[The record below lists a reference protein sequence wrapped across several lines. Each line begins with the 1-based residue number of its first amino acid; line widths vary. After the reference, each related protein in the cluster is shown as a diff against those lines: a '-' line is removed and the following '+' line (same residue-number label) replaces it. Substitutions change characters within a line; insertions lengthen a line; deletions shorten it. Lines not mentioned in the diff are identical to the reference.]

1 MRRKGT
7 RIVAWT
13 VCTAMLT
20 FSLSGCKK
28 VAVEVP
34 ELLAPA
40 ATNESYRPVEY
51 GDVGNIDVQFGT
63 VVPTDYCHFWKTPVT
78 IGQIEVDIGD
88 YVEAGTVL
96 VYADINSAQEQIEQ
110 LNKELTLEN
119 SLYTSNEE
127 LYQLKHQELEL
138 KKNGAEQLGDS
149 EGAALVA
156 TEIAVLEENHRYD
169 GLLHQ
174 YKLREMNERVAEQ
187 QEIVADGTMTARVS
201 GYVTYVKDISMGGA
215 VNGSENVVIV
225 SDYNDCYVE
234 ISDITV
240 SEKFRRD
247 FMPYDRYYTEIAGKK
262 YDLKEY
268 EYTPQERV
276 VIEDRSQYPC
286 MRMQFE
292 DKSAMPEVGTNIPIF
307 MTGDI
312 VEDVLIVGNDSL
324 YADSKGNFVYVKENG
339 SRVIRYVELGKTGRN
354 YTEVV
359 SGLSEGEMIY
369 YSSSSILPDSYT
381 EFEVVPT
388 DYEPKKTTDSYS
400 EENVRKTVYNS
411 EFEGR
416 ITSVSVKEGDE
427 VGKGDLI
434 CTVKT
439 NEGSAKLTEMSNAI
453 SAYKEQYAKAVDGY
467 TVQIQELENQMA
479 DILRAEQEQQTPPA
493 EPEPGSPTEPQPEAG
508 VPTATETD
516 AGTEPES
523 KPDDNSETEPD
534 LDITEGTA
542 EDKTPDS
549 EEQETE
555 VTPTEPEP
563 PQDPNLYQELALQI
577 EQIKIEQKKST
588 LNYNYQLAIMES
600 DYSKV
605 SCNND
610 GGGYVNI
617 YAETAGVISG
627 ISVKDG
633 KVVKV
638 GDRLFNI
645 GVPAAD
651 KVLLRCTDSLKLNQ
665 PLVFKDKSS
674 DASYTGRISGVT
686 GGGDRVYVTTM
697 DGRVYLT
704 TNVSTDGNPLR
715 YYVVMDDSGFYGRDD
730 RCSVEY
736 SVNTIHDSFVLPDDG
751 VVYTEV
757 GEGKNKDVIYH
768 YVWRLVDGN
777 FVKQY
782 VTITENSIN
791 GSTKRCAI
799 AGLKAGDILAQEES
813 E

>member
-1 MRRKGT
+1 MRRRGRK
-7 RIVAWT
+7 IAAWT
-13 VCTAMLT
+13 VCTAMLAL
-20 FSLSGCKK
+20 SLSGCKK
-28 VAVEVP
+28 TAVEVP

-78 IGQIEVDIGD
+78 ISEIEVDIGD

-96 VYADINSAQEQIEQ
+96 VYADIDSAQNQIEQ

-119 SLYTSNEE
+119 SLYSSNEE

-138 KKNGAEQLGDS
+138 KRDGAGQLGD
-149 EGAALVA
+149 GAAQALVT
-156 TEIAVLEENHRYD
+156 TELAVLEENHRYD

-174 YKLREMNERVAEQ
+174 YKLRELNERIAEQ
-187 QEIVADGTMTARVS
+187 QEIVADGTMTAKVS
-201 GYVTYVKDISMGGA
+201 GYVTYVKDISVGGG
-215 VNGSENVVIV
+215 VSGSENVVII
-225 SDYNDCYVE
+225 SDYDDCYVE

-240 SEKFRRD
+240 SESVRRN
-247 FMPYDRYYTEIAGKK
+247 FLPYDRYYTEIAGKK

-268 EYTPQERV
+268 EFTPQERV
-276 VIEDRSQYPC
+276 VIEDKGQYPY

-292 DKSAMPEVGTNIPIF
+292 DKSVTPEAGTNIPVF

-312 VEDVLIVGNDSL
+312 VENVLIVGNDSL
-324 YADSKGNFVYVKENG
+324 YADSKGNFVYVKEDG
-339 SRVIRYVELGKTGRN
+339 SRTIRYIELGKAGKN
-354 YTEVV
+354 YTEVL
-359 SGLSEGEMIY
+359 SGLSEGELVY
-369 YSSSSILPDSYT
+369 YSSSSILPESYT
-381 EFEVVPT
+381 EFEVVPA
-388 DYEPKKTTDSYS
+388 DYEPKKATDSYS

-416 ITSVSVKEGDE
+416 ITSVAVKEGDE

-439 NEGSAKLTEMSNAI
+439 NDGSAKLTEMSNAI
-453 SAYKEQYAKAVDGY
+453 NAYKAQYAQSAAGY
-467 TVQIQELENQMA
+467 TEQIQALENQMA
-479 DILRAEQEQQTPPA
+479 DILHAAQ
-493 EPEPGSPTEPQPEAG
+493 EPQPE
-508 VPTATETD
+508 PPQPEEPQPATGTD
-516 AGTEPES
+516 AVPEVAS
-523 KPDDNSETEPD
+523 ATDSSPAETEEPD
-534 LDITEGTA
+534 QG
-542 EDKTPDS
+542 
-549 EEQETE
+549 ET
-555 VTPTEPEP
+555 

-610 GGGYVNI
+610 GSGAVNI
-617 YAETAGVISG
+617 YAETAGVVSG
-627 ISVKDG
+627 VSIKEG
-633 KVVKV
+633 KIVKV
-638 GDRLFNI
+638 GDRMFNI
-645 GVPAAD
+645 GIPASD

-674 DASYTGRISGVT
+674 DAVYTGRISGVT
-686 GGGDRVYVTTM
+686 GGGEKVYVTTV

-704 TNVSTDGNPLR
+704 TNVSSDGNPLR
-715 YYVVMDDSGFYGRDD
+715 YYVVMEDGGFYGRDD
-730 RCSVEY
+730 KCSVEY

-751 VVYTEV
+751 VVYVET
-757 GEGKNKDVIYH
+757 GEGKDKDKQYH

-782 VTITENSIN
+782 VTITENLVN

-799 AGLKAGDILAQEES
+799 AGLKAGDVLAQEKS